1 MNVEAYR
8 KTIRRRV
15 GIMVAVGLLYAAA
28 MVAVHVLEPVKMS
41 YADDFLI
48 GILTGLVICFS
59 VIVPRYRKALHDEQA
74 LRRLWN
80 KEHDERMRAIKAKA
94 GVPMVLYTSAAMI
107 AAALLVAS
115 WNMTVAITL
124 LVAATVQLVISVAVK
139 LTCMRTM

>member
-28 MVAVHVLEPVKMS
+28 MVAVHVLGPVKMS

-124 LVAATVQLVISVAVK
+124 LVAATIQLVISVAVK